1 MQVWGVL
8 VLMHQTSGLII
19 ESGMRAGNP
28 SSQSLPE
35 CHAVL
40 PTAGTG
46 SRLGGSLPKQF
57 QELAGKPMLAYALNA
72 FAATPEI
79 ASIWVGVSP
88 GFIDNPILGSLSNK
102 SASIQFLATG
112 GPTRQETVRNTLAAM
127 LKAGVPENDWV
138 LVHDAARPGIS
149 PELIQ
154 RLIHAVTVAGEGGLL
169 AMPLADTLKMAD
181 ANSAIAGNPNRSM
194 KTISRDHLWQ
204 AQTPQMF
211 GLKRLHDAIDEGIRL
226 EADIT
231 DEASAME
238 LSGASPL
245 LIEGAT
251 RNFKVTHPADW
262 DLMQTILRASTK

>member
-1 MQVWGVL
+1 
-8 VLMHQTSGLII
+8 
-19 ESGMRAGNP
+19 
-28 SSQSLPE
+28 
-35 CHAVL
+35 
-40 PTAGTG
+40 
-46 SRLGGSLPKQF
+46 
-57 QELAGKPMLAYALNA
+57 MLAYALDA
-72 FAATPEI
+72 FVATPEI

-88 GFIDNPILGSLSNK
+88 SFIDNPILSSLSSK
-102 SASIQFLATG
+102 SASIQFLPCG

-127 LKAGVPENDWV
+127 LKAGIPEADWV

-149 PELIQ
+149 SELIQ
-154 RLIHAVTVAGEGGLL
+154 KLIRAVTQASEGGLL

-181 ANSAIAGNPNRSM
+181 ANSAIAGNPNRAI

-211 GLKRLHDAIDEGIRL
+211 GLKRLHDAIEEGIRL

-238 LSGASPL
+238 RSGFSPL
-245 LIEGAT
+245 LIQGAT

-262 DLMQTILRASTK
+262 DLMQTILQASSK

>member
-1 MQVWGVL
+1 
-8 VLMHQTSGLII
+8 
-19 ESGMRAGNP
+19 
-28 SSQSLPE
+28 
-35 CHAVL
+35 
-40 PTAGTG
+40 
-46 SRLGGSLPKQF
+46 
-57 QELAGKPMLAYALNA
+57 MLAYALEA
-72 FAATPEI
+72 FIHSPEI

-88 GFIDNPILGSLSNK
+88 GFIDNPILNKLSK
-102 SASIQFLATG
+102 VSSKVQFLTSG

-127 LKAGVPENDWV
+127 LEAGVPETDWV

-154 RLIHAVTVAGEGGLL
+154 KLI
-169 AMPLADTLKMAD
+169 
-181 ANSAIAGNPNRSM
+181 NAGNPNRAM
-194 KTISRDHLWQ
+194 KTISREHLWQ

-211 GLKRLHDAIDEGIRL
+211 AVKLLHDAIEEGIRL

-238 LSGASPL
+238 LTGVKPL

-262 DLMQTILRASTK
+262 CLMQSILQSPEHTTKTS

>member
-1 MQVWGVL
+1 
-8 VLMHQTSGLII
+8 MHQTSALII
-19 ESGMRAGNP
+19 ESGMHVGNQ
-28 SSQSLPE
+28 SSQSLPQ
-35 CHAVL
+35 CHALL

-46 SRLGGSLPKQF
+46 SRLGGALPKQF
-57 QELAGKPMLAYALNA
+57 QELAGKPMLAYALEA
-72 FAATPEI
+72 FVQTLEI

-88 GFIDNPILGSLSNK
+88 GFIENPILRTLSANSGS
-102 SASIQFLATG
+102 IRFLPSG

-127 LKAGVPENDWV
+127 LKAGIPENDWV

-154 RLIHAVTVAGEGGLL
+154 KLIHAVTKAGEGGLL

-181 ANSAIAGNPNRSM
+181 ANSAIAGNPNRAM

-211 GLKRLHDAIDEGIRL
+211 GLKRLHDAIEEGIRL
-226 EADIT
+226 EDDIT

-238 LSGASPL
+238 LSGFSPL

-262 DLMQTILRASTK
+262 ELMQTILLSREQK

>member
-1 MQVWGVL
+1 
-8 VLMHQTSGLII
+8 
-19 ESGMRAGNP
+19 MRAGNP
-28 SSQSLPE
+28 SSQSLPQ

-88 GFIDNPILGSLSNK
+88 GFIDNPILGSLSSK

-154 RLIHAVTVAGEGGLL
+154 KLIHAVTVAGEGGLL